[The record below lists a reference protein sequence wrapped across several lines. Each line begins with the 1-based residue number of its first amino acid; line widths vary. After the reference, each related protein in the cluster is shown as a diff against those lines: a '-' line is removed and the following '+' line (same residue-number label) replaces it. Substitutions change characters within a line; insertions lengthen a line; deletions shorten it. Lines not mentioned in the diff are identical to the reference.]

1 MKIPGILV
9 NWTEIQLFKIGT
21 IMNKYKK
28 IIDDAVSKINK
39 QLPKQNNII
48 HNINFEILGPNSNFD
63 SIALINFVL
72 LVEQKIK
79 SKNKSSLNLLNS
91 IMEQADDKKSYKLSD
106 FLDDIDKKM
115 KIK

>member
-48 HNINFEILGPNSNFD
+48 HNINF
-63 SIALINFVL
+63 
-72 LVEQKIK
+72 
-79 SKNKSSLNLLNS
+79 
-91 IMEQADDKKSYKLSD
+91 
-106 FLDDIDKKM
+106 
-115 KIK
+115 